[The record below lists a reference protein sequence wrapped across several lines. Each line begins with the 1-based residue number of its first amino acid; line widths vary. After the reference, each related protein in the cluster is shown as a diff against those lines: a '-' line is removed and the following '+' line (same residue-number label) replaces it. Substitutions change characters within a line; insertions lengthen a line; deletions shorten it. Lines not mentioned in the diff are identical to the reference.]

1 MGIYDSMKQMGTPAG
16 IAPQSSG
23 VPNAMG
29 QGFAQQK
36 PVSNMQKPN
45 NNMAFGQAAGNLA
58 SAYRGRPNP
67 TQGQIPGQGGSNSM
81 LQAKQLALK
90 NQQAQPDGT
99 IGGSYNQLLSA
110 HPQLQQF
117 RQTGAGAGQ
126 DMSWMDRPGALQMRP
141 DVVRPDRPQYGL
153 QDVYSRMEQE
163 RNPIPQ
169 QSPVAVAA
177 EQPDMGSQ
185 DPREL
190 ARVSGGIGPSPQ
202 MMGQQI
208 QMDENGMEPRRGAR

>member
-67 TQGQIPGQGGSNSM
+67 TLGAGGSNSM

-99 IGGSYNQLLSA
+99 IGGSYNQLLSSN
-110 HPQLQQF
+110 PQLQSY
-117 RQTGAGAGQ
+117 RDRGMRAGQ

-153 QDVYSRMEQE
+153 QDVYSRMEAE
-163 RNPIPQ
+163 RNPAPV
-169 QSPVAVAA
+169 QSPMAVAA